1 MRSSS
6 SPAVRRL
13 AQRVRHH
20 LSSPTF
26 SCPSHVQVNPSGR
39 EPSFPFLVWFV
50 FFLASC
56 LSHNPPTPQCTTT
69 TGRAT
74 RTGQDPATE
83 TVIETTTG
91 TTTETTTEDEVAT
104 AAAPGRRAASGT
116 TAIMTTIARGMVKPH
131 CLEDENLMHCLVN
144 GLSCSFKA
152 NPASNT
158 KTIRALCP
166 TMMTTPTTAAA
177 TVVATVTVT
186 VTAAQRHGRP
196 LAVEMRRLPLSHPL
210 PSLCKACPATRLRTT

>member
-39 EPSFPFLVWFV
+39 QRSFPVLVWFV
-50 FFLASC
+50 FVLVPC
-56 LSHNPPTPQCTTT
+56 LSHFPPPQCTTT

-74 RTGQDPATE
+74 RTGRDPATE
-83 TVIETTTG
+83 TVIEITIG

-104 AAAPGRRAASGT
+104 AAVPGRRAASGT

-131 CLEDENLMHCLVN
+131 CLEDENLKHCLVN
-144 GLSCSFKA
+144 GLSCSLRLTQ
-152 NPASNT
+152 PAKQRRSGPP
-158 KTIRALCP
+158 AL
-166 TMMTTPTTAAA
+166 
-177 TVVATVTVT
+177 
-186 VTAAQRHGRP
+186 R
-196 LAVEMRRLPLSHPL
+196 
-210 PSLCKACPATRLRTT
+210 